1 VSKDGIGNEFS
12 HIVELDRVGP
22 QGLPVRL
29 EADAAALK
37 ALARQMK
44 ILAVLAL
51 KAELRVAV
59 DPALSGHFRVSGR
72 LEAEVEQTCITSLEP
87 VRQQVS
93 EAFERLFAPTGG
105 LKPVAA
111 LTEDEAE
118 WLDPDAE
125 DPADPIEDGQIDVGA
140 VVAEELAL
148 GLDPYPRKPDAGLP
162 EGYKPDAEE
171 VAQVSPFAA
180 LAKLKKD

>member
-1 VSKDGIGNEFS
+1 MSKDGIGNEFS

-29 EADAAALK
+29 QADAAALK

-44 ILAVLAL
+44 IPAVLAL
-51 KAELRVAV
+51 RAELRVAP
-59 DPALSGHFRVSGR
+59 DPALSGHFRVTGR
-72 LEAEVEQTCITSLEP
+72 LEAEVEQSCIASLEP

-93 EAFERLFAPTGG
+93 EAFERLFAPAGS
-105 LKPVAA
+105 LKPKA
-111 LTEDEAE
+111 LAEDEAE

-125 DPADPIEDGQIDVGA
+125 DPADPIEDGRVDVGA

-148 GLDPYPRKPDAGLP
+148 GLDPYPRKPEAGLP
-162 EGYKPDAEE
+162 DGYKPDAEE
-171 VAQVSPFAA
+171 GAKVSPFAA